1 MPWKLEKAENGYFVV
16 DDKGKRYS
24 KKPISKSR
32 ATRQMRALYANEA
45 PAKKEHAPGLS
56 IFKEANG
63 DYRWIT
69 LSSTAFR
76 DRDGEIVSTKALQ
89 DDCERADRTGE
100 YGPLRWWHVPG
111 VDIGQCDFNMV
122 YGRTLIESGTFNTPE
137 IAQAVAKEARNLQ
150 ISIGFNH
157 PKSQPDSAGV
167 FHQIRRFERSLL
179 PAGRAANLFTNLVVR
194 KESNMKIGIPEKLK
208 AFGALLNDDALVA
221 SILSQVQM
229 AEKSADD
236 KGVEFKEADETE
248 TAPAETEKAA
258 DKQIELELEP
268 KDSEGEP
275 VEAEDEE
282 EGEEGE
288 EEKAFDDGPFVGDLA
303 PDEFGSLM
311 ANVIT
316 KAFEPVMTSIKEL
329 QEGETATKEARTKES
344 AVIQKQIDALTTRL
358 KELEGNTPKAA
369 KGYVASGATD
379 NLVEE
384 GHRLKGASPQT
395 DPLDKFAAFALG
407 QPQ

>member
-1 MPWKLEKAENGYFVV
+1 MPWKLEKADNGYFVV

-45 PAKKEHAPGLS
+45 PAKKEHRPGLS

-63 DYRWIT
+63 EYRWIT
-69 LSSTAFR
+69 FSSTAFR
-76 DRDGEIVSTKALQ
+76 DRDGEIVSIKALQ
-89 DDCERADRTGE
+89 DDCDRADRTGE

-111 VDIGQCDFNMV
+111 VDIGKCDFNMV
-122 YGRTLIESGTFNTPE
+122 YGRTLIESGTFNSPE
-137 IAQAVAKEARNLQ
+137 IAQAVAKEAHGLQ

-157 PKSQPDSAGV
+157 PKNQPDSAGV

-194 KESNMKIGIPEKLK
+194 KESNMASIQEKLK
-208 AFGALLNDDALVA
+208 AFGALLKDDELVA
-221 SILSQVQM
+221 GILAQVQSS
-229 AEKSADD
+229 EKSADE
-236 KGVEFKEADETE
+236 KGVEFKEAEETVPD
-248 TAPAETEKAA
+248 TTEKAKVS
-258 DKQIELELEP
+258 DMQIELELEP
-268 KDSEGEP
+268 KDAEGEP
-275 VEAEDEE
+275 VEAEGEEDEE
-282 EGEEGE
+282 E
-288 EEKAFDDGPFVGDLA
+288 KSFDDGPFVGDLT

-316 KAFEPVMTSIKEL
+316 RAFEPMMTSIKEI
-329 QEGETATKEARTKES
+329 QEGETATKEARAKEG
-344 AVIQKQIDALTTRL
+344 AALQKQIDALTTRL
-358 KELEGNTPKAA
+358 KELEGSTPKAA

-384 GHRLKGASPQT
+384 GHRLKNAAPQT

-407 QPQ
+407 QQ